1 MLGAPVVPEDDI
13 AGPPSMA
20 IGKGRLAGMGID
32 EVEQWL
38 ALLDRPAIEMI
49 DHLVRNE
56 EAFATGV
63 GMGDH
68 HRVHRAS
75 HARQLFLGGRLA
87 PVENTRAAAEQGV
100 EGPLPDRT
108 RTRLKSSH

>member
-49 DHLVRNE
+49 EQLVRTE
-56 EAFATGV
+56 EDFATGV
-63 GMGDH
+63 GMGDNH
-68 HRVHRAS
+68 QVHSAS
-75 HARQLFLGGRLA
+75 HARTLSIGGRLA
-87 PVENTRAAAEQGV
+87 HVENTHGDAEPGLECR
-100 EGPLPDRT
+100 EGLQ
-108 RTRLKSSH
+108 H

>member
-1 MLGAPVVPEDDI
+1 
-13 AGPPSMA
+13 
-20 IGKGRLAGMGID
+20 MGID

-87 PVENTRAAAEQGV
+87 PVENTRRSE
-100 EGPLPDRT
+100 EHTSDF
-108 RTRLKSSH
+108 KSLMRISYAVVFLYNTTPQMCHILHNN

>member
-1 MLGAPVVPEDDI
+1 
-13 AGPPSMA
+13 
-20 IGKGRLAGMGID
+20 
-32 EVEQWL
+32 
-38 ALLDRPAIEMI
+38 MI

-87 PVENTRAAAEQGV
+87 TVENTRAAAEQGV
-100 EGPLPDRT
+100 EGPLPFPHPLQSIGQQRSEEHT
-108 RTRLKSSH
+108 SELQTLMRNPYAVFCLKKAKTDTNTTN